1 MDNNSSPIKL
11 RKKKTPIRQRGGEQ
25 VEIII
30 DTNNTSLDVPLKRS
44 PSRSRRLT
52 KKRTTMMCMM
62 LWGATA
68 FFGVVRTVQLGL

>member
-25 VEIII
+25 VEII
-30 DTNNTSLDVPLKRS
+30 DTTSLDVPLKRS
-44 PSRSRRLT
+44 PSRSRRL
-52 KKRTTMMCMM
+52 KKTRATMCMM

>member
-25 VEIII
+25 VEII
-30 DTNNTSLDVPLKRS
+30 DTTSLDVPLKRS